1 MINILSNGIILS
13 NLISIFSLKDYQL
26 PVVACFFLFIGMIL
40 YWIILASSKLSKNN
54 ILFNI
59 PDCPRQTI
67 IVQMLKTII
76 KFAEENPAK
85 IVLLSVR
92 DKRAVA
98 KSAKIPGTKEG
109 NNERAHMIV
118 VDDKIQRNSL
128 G

>member
-1 MINILSNGIILS
+1 MITEGIIGVIKRL
-13 NLISIFSLKDYQL
+13 NPNIFHPAEFAEDEFLKK
-26 PVVACFFLFIGMIL
+26 C
-40 YWIILASSKLSKNN
+40 NN